1 MVAPIPAARPD
12 SETGKATGD
21 AGPQNPPA
29 ATGRDEIP
37 SLRRTIRNESTE
49 EGVDEMLLPRKQLVD
64 LLQEE
69 GDIGTARQAELS
81 LPEQIDTLKDRDL
94 LDQLRVN
101 VEDLLDRK
109 GR

>member
-1 MVAPIPAARPD
+1 M
-12 SETGKATGD
+12 
-21 AGPQNPPA
+21 
-29 ATGRDEIP
+29 
-37 SLRRTIRNESTE
+37 
-49 EGVDEMLLPRKQLVD
+49 DEMMLPRKELVD
-64 LLQEE
+64 LLQEN

-94 LDQLRVN
+94 LNQLRVD

>member
-1 MVAPIPAARPD
+1 MRA
-12 SETGKATGD
+12 
-21 AGPQNPPA
+21 PQNPPA

-49 EGVDEMLLPRKQLVD
+49 EGVDEMLLPRQELVD

-94 LDQLRVN
+94 LNQLRVN